1 MASFGYTFRKAWRK
15 KRDDLR
21 QAKYTREHDVLF
33 KRKGATKVL
42 FIFMFVILTIFVVSF
57 LFPFA
62 WILMNSFKQTSE
74 FGLNMMG
81 WPKQFTFQNF
91 IDAFTFKDSTTQNK
105 TIIEMLGMTILI
117 AGVGTIVTVFTSTCA
132 AYVVAKYKFFG
143 RNVIFTVVIFS
154 LIVPIVGSLPSQMQ
168 MMKNVLHLNN
178 TVIGCIFIY
187 SGGFGANFLLLY
199 SFFKNLSWTY
209 VEAAKVDG
217 ANDFVIFF
225 RIIIPMAKGPIIAIS
240 IIQLIGLWNDYQ
252 TPSIYLPKY
261 PTLAV
266 GLQFLFNKMEMLSYP
281 MMFATIIIAI
291 LPILILFAAFSKTI
305 MENTSVGGLKGQLD
319 SLESLYKTN
328 FISDTNKEEKI

>member
-1 MASFGYTFRKAWRK
+1 MASFGYTLRKAWRK
-15 KRDDLR
+15 KRDDIR
-21 QAKYTREHDVLF
+21 QARYTREHDVLF
-33 KRKGATKVL
+33 RRKGGTRVL
-42 FIFMFVILTIFVVSF
+42 FIVMFVILVLFVISF
-57 LFPFA
+57 IFPFA
-62 WILMNSFKQTSE
+62 WILMNAFKPTSE

-81 WPKQFTFQNF
+81 WPKNFTFENF
-91 IDAFTFKDSTTQNK
+91 ANAFTYRNAATRNK
-105 TIIEMLGMTILI
+105 TIMEMLLMTILI
-117 AGVGTIVTVFTSTCA
+117 AGVGTIVTVFTSTAA

-143 RNVIFTVVIFS
+143 RNVIFAVVIFS

-168 MMKNVLHLNN
+168 MMKNVLHLDG
-178 TVIGCIFIY
+178 TWIGCVFIY

-209 VEAAKVDG
+209 VEAAKIDG

-266 GLQFLFNKMEMLSYP
+266 GLQYLFDKMQSQSYP

-305 MENTSVGGLKGQLD
+305 MENTSVGGLKG
-319 SLESLYKTN
+319 
-328 FISDTNKEEKI
+328 

>member
-1 MASFGYTFRKAWRK
+1 MASFGYTLRKAWRK
-15 KRDDLR
+15 KRDDIR
-21 QAKYTREHDVLF
+21 QSKYTHEHDVLF
-33 KRKGATKVL
+33 RRKGKEKAL
-42 FIFMFVILTIFVVSF
+42 FVVAFIILVIFVISF
-57 LFPFA
+57 IFPFA
-62 WILMNSFKQTSE
+62 WILMNSFKETSE

-81 WPKQFTFQNF
+81 WPKNFTFNNF
-91 IDAFTFKDSTTQNK
+91 INAFKFKDSTTQNK
-105 TIIEMLGMTILI
+105 TILEMLAMTILI
-117 AGVGTIVTVFTSTCA
+117 AGVGTLVTVFTSTSA

-143 RNVIFTVVIFS
+143 RNIIFSVVIFS

-168 MMKNVLHLNN
+168 MMKNVLHLDG

-209 VEAAKVDG
+209 VEAARVDG

-252 TPSIYLPKY
+252 TPAIYLPKY

-266 GLQFLFNKMEMLSYP
+266 GLKFLFDKMQTLSYP

-291 LPILILFAAFSKTI
+291 LPILILFTAFSKTI
-305 MENTSVGGLKGQLD
+305 MENTSVGGLKG
-319 SLESLYKTN
+319 
-328 FISDTNKEEKI
+328 

>member
-1 MASFGYTFRKAWRK
+1 MASFGYTLRKAWRK
-15 KRDDLR
+15 KKDDLR
-21 QAKYTREHDVLF
+21 QAKYTREHDILF
-33 KRKGATKVL
+33 KRKGATKALFAFVFVL
-42 FIFMFVILTIFVVSF
+42 LIIFVISF

-62 WILMNSFKQTSE
+62 WIVMNAFKPTSE

-81 WPKQFTFQNF
+81 WPSELTFQNF
-91 IDAFTFKDSTTQNK
+91 IDAFTFKTASNNYK
-105 TIIEMLGMTILI
+105 TIPEMLGMTVLI
-117 AGVGTIVTVFTSTCA
+117 AGVGTLVTIFTSTSA

-143 RNVIFTVVIFS
+143 RDIIFAVVIFS
-154 LIVPIVGSLPSQMQ
+154 LIVPIVGSLPSQIQ
-168 MMKNVLHLNN
+168 MMKNVLHLDG

-225 RIIIPMAKGPIIAIS
+225 RIIVPMAKGPIIAIS

-252 TPSIYLPKY
+252 TPAIYLPKY

-266 GLQFLFNKMEMLSYP
+266 GLQYLFEKMESLSYP
-281 MMFATIIIAI
+281 MMFATIVIAM

-305 MENTSVGGLKGQLD
+305 MENTSVGGLKG
-319 SLESLYKTN
+319 
-328 FISDTNKEEKI
+328 

>member
-1 MASFGYTFRKAWRK
+1 MASFGYTLRKAWRK
-15 KRDDLR
+15 KQDDLR
-21 QAKYTREHDVLF
+21 QAKYTREYDVLF
-33 KRKGATKVL
+33 RRKGATKAL
-42 FIFMFVILTIFVVSF
+42 FIFMFVILTIFVISF
-57 LFPFA
+57 IFPFA
-62 WILMNSFKQTSE
+62 WILMNSFKKTSE

-81 WPKQFTFQNF
+81 WPSSMTFENF
-91 IDAFTFKDSTTQNK
+91 ANAFTFKDPATKNK
-105 TIIEMLGMTILI
+105 TILEMLAMTILI
-117 AGVGTIVTVFTSTCA
+117 AGVGTLVTIFTSTSA

-143 RNVIFTVVIFS
+143 RDVIFAVVIFS

-168 MMKNVLHLNN
+168 MMKDVLHLNG

-225 RIIIPMAKGPIIAIS
+225 RIIIPMAKGPIIAIT

-252 TPSIYLPKY
+252 TPAIYLPNY

-266 GLQFLFNKMEMLSYP
+266 GLQFLFDKMQTQSYP

-291 LPILILFAAFSKTI
+291 LPILILFTAFSKTI
-305 MENTSVGGLKGQLD
+305 MENTSVGGLKG
-319 SLESLYKTN
+319 
-328 FISDTNKEEKI
+328 

>member
-1 MASFGYTFRKAWRK
+1 MASFGYTLRKAWRK
-15 KRDDLR
+15 KRDDIR
-21 QAKYTREHDVLF
+21 QARYTREHDVLF
-33 KRKGATKVL
+33 RRKGGTRVL
-42 FIFMFVILTIFVVSF
+42 FIVMFVILVLFVISF
-57 LFPFA
+57 IFPFA
-62 WILMNSFKQTSE
+62 WILMNAFKPTSE

-81 WPKQFTFQNF
+81 WPKNFTFENF
-91 IDAFTFKDSTTQNK
+91 ANAFTYRNAATRNK
-105 TIIEMLGMTILI
+105 TIMEMLLMTILI
-117 AGVGTIVTVFTSTCA
+117 AGVGTIVTVFTSTAA

-143 RNVIFTVVIFS
+143 RNVIFAVVIFS

-168 MMKNVLHLNN
+168 MMKNVLHLDG
-178 TVIGCIFIY
+178 TWIGCVFIY

-209 VEAAKVDG
+209 VEAAKIDG
-217 ANDFVIFF
+217 ANDFIIFF

-266 GLQFLFNKMEMLSYP
+266 GLQYLFDKMQSQSYP

-305 MENTSVGGLKGQLD
+305 MENTSVGGLKG
-319 SLESLYKTN
+319 
-328 FISDTNKEEKI
+328 